1 MMPENLRGI
10 TESQSWT
17 DLRNHW
23 CNYFPIHD
31 SLAQY
36 PPQVVVYPSK
46 IITTDVSQFT
56 LCFGKLKQR
65 EYFLFC
71 FRRPELPEY

>member
-1 MMPENLRGI
+1 MPENPRGM
-10 TESQSWT
+10 TESQSWM

-56 LCFGKLKQR
+56 LSSRKSKQR
-65 EYFLFC
+65 EHFLFC
-71 FRRPELPEY
+71 FMRSELPEY